1 MLRLNDKK
9 VLVLMPA
16 FFDYPAAVLNAIK
29 DCGAD
34 VAVMDERPAND
45 FFTKVAIR
53 LGLHFFV
60 RKKIE
65 DYYEAILASSESDK
79 LDYLLLIS
87 PETVSDS
94 FIGRLRQKNPGMKV
108 VMYMWDSFSNKKS
121 ALKLL
126 PIVDVCFSFDNSDV
140 ERYPGLSFLPL
151 FYRDEYRSLSCEGD
165 KDIDILFVGTAHSDR
180 YRVAKAVK
188 QQAEGVGLKVYFYF
202 FSPSKILFYFKSM
215 FDKNTRGI
223 DIRDISFSPL
233 SGGEILSLIS
243 RSKVVLDIEHPG
255 QVGLTMR
262 SIEMLGAKK
271 KLMTTNKAIVGYD
284 FYNPNNN
291 ILIDRKNPVFNRD
304 VVLSEQVEIDL
315 KTYEKYSIHS
325 WVETLFS
332 S

>member
-9 VLVLMPA
+9 VLVLMSA
-16 FFDYPAAVLNAIK
+16 FFDYPAAIASAIK
-29 DCGAD
+29 DFGAD
-34 VAVMDERPAND
+34 VVVMDERPAND
-45 FFTKVAIR
+45 FFTKATIR
-53 LGLHFFV
+53 LGFHFFV

-65 DYYEAILASSESDK
+65 DYYEAILAGSDAVK

-87 PETVSDS
+87 PESVSES
-94 FIGRLRQKNPGMKV
+94 FIGRLRKINPDMKV
-108 VMYMWDSFSNKKS
+108 VMYMWDSFSNKKY

-140 ERYPGLSFLPL
+140 ERYPGVYFLPL

-188 QQAEGVGLKVYFYF
+188 QQAEEVGLKVYFYF

-315 KTYEKYSIHS
+315 KTYEKFSIHS
-325 WVETLFS
+325 WVETLFNF
-332 S
+332 